1 MSFKELEMKLTNLNL
16 GDYVFDPLCFD
27 TLDSVYY
34 SISDD
39 DYIKI
44 TKCDNNPNFIVVT
57 KVENCNEEKMVVI
70 DTTHTRDLSEEILL
84 LLKS

>member
-1 MSFKELEMKLTNLNL
+1 MKLTNLDL

-34 SISDD
+34 SIPETDD

-70 DTTHTRDLSEEILL
+70 DTTHTSDLSEEILL
-84 LLKS
+84 LLKT